1 MARSRPSEPVRVIN
15 VVDGD
20 TVDVVP
26 ANARR
31 GGEATR
37 VRLWGIDAPEWQQP
51 LGPEATRALNELFR
65 DGRGALRME
74 VFAYDQYARALG
86 LLYWDRDGR
95 GQSVNRAMVRLGYAY
110 TSRYRQGQSFR
121 KALGFDAAE
130 AEARRRR
137 DGVWGLAGGERELPW
152 AYRSRQRQPERARG
166 FGPVV
171 RLVFLLLALGFI
183 VSVVARTGI
192 LDRFVK

>member
-1 MARSRPSEPVRVIN
+1 MARSRPSEPVRVIK

-20 TVDVVP
+20 TLDVVP

-31 GGEATR
+31 GGVSTR
-37 VRLWGIDAPEWQQP
+37 VRLWGIDAPEWEQP
-51 LGPEATRALNELFR
+51 LGPEATRALNEELR
-65 DGRGALRME
+65 DARGALRME

-110 TSRYRQGQSFR
+110 ASRHRQGAWFR
-121 KALGFDAAE
+121 KELGFDAAE
-130 AEARRRR
+130 HEARRRR
-137 DGVWGLAGGERELPW
+137 GVWALVGGERELPW
-152 AYRSRQRQPERARG
+152 AYRSRQRRPERARG
-166 FGPVV
+166 FGPFV

-183 VSVVARTGI
+183 ASVVARTGI
-192 LDRFVK
+192 LDRFVD

>member
-31 GGEATR
+31 GGEPTR

-65 DGRGALRME
+65 DGRGVLRME

-86 LLYWDRDGR
+86 LLYWDREGR
-95 GQSVNRAMVRLGYAY
+95 GQSVNREMVRLGYAY
-110 TSRYRQGQSFR
+110 ASRYRQGQSFR
-121 KALGFDAAE
+121 KELGFDAAE

-166 FGPVV
+166 FGPFV

-183 VSVVARTGI
+183 LSVVARTGI
-192 LDRFVK
+192 LDRFVE

>member
-51 LGPEATRALNELFR
+51 LGPEATRVLNELFR
-65 DGRGALRME
+65 DARGVLRME

-95 GQSVNRAMVRLGYAY
+95 GRSVNREMVLQGYAY
-110 TSRYRQGQSFR
+110 TSRFRQGQSFR

-137 DGVWGLAGGERELPW
+137 DGVWALAGGERELPW

-166 FGPVV
+166 FGPFV

-192 LDRFVK
+192 LDRFVE

>member
-65 DGRGALRME
+65 DARGVLRME

-86 LLYWDRDGR
+86 LLYWDREGR
-95 GQSVNRAMVRLGYAY
+95 GRSVNREMVLQGYAY
-110 TSRYRQGQSFR
+110 TSRFRQGQSFR

-137 DGVWGLAGGERELPW
+137 DGVWGMKGGERELPW

-183 VSVVARTGI
+183 LSVVARTGI

>member
-65 DGRGALRME
+65 DAHGVLRME
-74 VFAYDQYARALG
+74 VFAYDQYGRALG
-86 LLYWDRDGR
+86 LLYWDREGR

-110 TSRYRQGQSFR
+110 TSRFRQGESFR

-137 DGVWGLAGGERELPW
+137 DGVWGLAGSECELPW

-183 VSVVARTGI
+183 LSVVARTGI

>member
-1 MARSRPSEPVRVIN
+1 MARSRSSEPVRVIK

-20 TVDVVP
+20 TLDVVP

-31 GGEATR
+31 GGVATR
-37 VRLWGIDAPEWQQP
+37 VRLWGIDAPEWEQP
-51 LGPEATRALNELFR
+51 LGPEAMRALNELFC
-65 DGRGALRME
+65 DARGVLRME

-110 TSRYRQGQSFR
+110 ASRHRQGAWFR
-121 KALGFDAAE
+121 KELGFDAAE
-130 AEARRRR
+130 HEARRRR
-137 DGVWGLAGGERELPW
+137 LGVWGLDASRRVTPW
-152 AYRSRQRQPERARG
+152 AYRSRQRRPERARG
-166 FGPVV
+166 FGPFV

-183 VSVVARTGI
+183 ASVVARTGI
-192 LDRFVK
+192 LDRFVD

>member
-1 MARSRPSEPVRVIN
+1 MARSRPSESVRVIN

-31 GGEATR
+31 GGEPTR

-65 DGRGALRME
+65 DARGVLRME

-95 GQSVNRAMVRLGYAY
+95 GQSINRAMVGLGYAY
-110 TSRYRQGQSFR
+110 ASRHRQGASFR
-121 KALGFDAAE
+121 KELGFDAAE
-130 AEARRRR
+130 TEARRRR
-137 DGVWGLAGGERELPW
+137 DGVWGLSGGERELPW
-152 AYRSRQRQPERARG
+152 AYRSRQRQPDRARG
-166 FGPVV
+166 FGPIV
-171 RLVFLLLALGFI
+171 RLVFLLLALGFV
-183 VSVVARTGI
+183 VSVIARTGI
-192 LDRFVK
+192 LDRFVE

>member
-51 LGPEATRALNELFR
+51 LGPEAMRALNELFR
-65 DGRGALRME
+65 NERSALRME

-86 LLYWDRDGR
+86 LLYWEKDGR
-95 GQSVNRAMVRLGYAY
+95 GRSVNREMVLQGYAY
-110 TSRYRQGQSFR
+110 TSRFRQGESFR

-137 DGVWGLAGGERELPW
+137 DGVWGLSGGERELPW
-152 AYRSRQRQPERARG
+152 AYRSRQRRPGRARG
-166 FGPVV
+166 FGPFVS
-171 RLVFLLLALGFI
+171 LVFLLLALGFI

>member
-1 MARSRPSEPVRVIN
+1 MARSRPSESVRVIN

-31 GGEATR
+31 GGEPTR

-51 LGPEATRALNELFR
+51 LGSEATRALNELFR
-65 DGRGALRME
+65 DARGVLRME

-95 GQSVNRAMVRLGYAY
+95 GQSINRAMVGLGYAY
-110 TSRYRQGQSFR
+110 ASRHRQGASFR
-121 KALGFDAAE
+121 KELGFDAAE
-130 AEARRRR
+130 TEARRRR
-137 DGVWGLAGGERELPW
+137 DGVWGLSGGERELPW
-152 AYRSRQRQPERARG
+152 AYRSRQRQPDRARG
-166 FGPVV
+166 FGPIV
-171 RLVFLLLALGFI
+171 RLVFLLLALGFV
-183 VSVVARTGI
+183 VSVIARTGI
-192 LDRFVK
+192 LDRFVE